1 MLAVKSMDVRENFKS
16 LCDKVFRGETLIVSR
31 PKNENIVMMSESE
44 YNEIMKAKRNA
55 EYLAMLDKSM
65 AEAEAGGFITK
76 TVDEFR
82 SIRIMNVVFTPTAW
96 QQYTDWQKE
105 DKKIV
110 KRINELIKSIDRD
123 GLLEGIGKPEPLK
136 YRKVCSRRITDE
148 HRLTYN
154 FDSNQKSHNIFL

>member
-1 MLAVKSMDVRENFKS
+1 
-16 LCDKVFRGETLIVSR
+16 
-31 PKNENIVMMSESE
+31 
-44 YNEIMKAKRNA
+44 
-55 EYLAMLDKSM
+55 
-65 AEAEAGGFITK
+65 
-76 TVDEFR
+76 
-82 SIRIMNVVFTPTAW
+82 MNVVFTPTAW

-154 FDSNQKSHNIFL
+154 FDSNRNFIIYSCKFHYED